1 MGPNFESW
9 QHCPKKVFLNEKKLC
24 CMLIV
29 MQEIEALH
37 LVQDKLLR
45 IDGVMTFN
53 ITADLIL
60 VITGAYGK

>member
-1 MGPNFESW
+1 
-9 QHCPKKVFLNEKKLC
+9 
-24 CMLIV
+24 MLIV